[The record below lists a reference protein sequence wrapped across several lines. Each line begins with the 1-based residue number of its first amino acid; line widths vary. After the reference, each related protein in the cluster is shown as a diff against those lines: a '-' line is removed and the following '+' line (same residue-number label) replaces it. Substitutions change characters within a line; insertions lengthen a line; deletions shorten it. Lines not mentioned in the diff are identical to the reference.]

1 MERKFKRDLRSLEKV
16 FDFIDNF
23 IAKEGIDH
31 SVKNAFYLAV
41 DELFTNMVRYHPKN
55 RNDISLTLKK
65 EKNKVIIRLIDRDVE
80 PFDITKSK
88 DPNIQASLDERS
100 PGGLGIYLTK
110 NVVDNIQY
118 EYRDRTSIITL
129 TKNLGRKHV

>member
-1 MERKFKRDLRSLEKV
+1 MEKKFKRDLRSLEKV

-23 IAKEGIDH
+23 IAKQGIDH
-31 SVKNAFYLAV
+31 SIKNAVYLAI

-55 RNDISLTLKK
+55 RNDISLALKK

-129 TKNLGRKHV
+129 TKNLGRKNV

>member
-1 MERKFKRDLRSLEKV
+1 MEKKFKRDLRSLEKV

-23 IAKEGIDH
+23 IAKQGIDH
-31 SVKNAFYLAV
+31 SIKNAVYLAI

-55 RNDISLTLKK
+55 RNDISLALKK

-118 EYRDRTSIITL
+118 EYRDRMSIITL